1 MSAQPQVHSF
11 NRPELGELVTPEYAQ
26 ELLKRNTS
34 NRPLSAYTVEQ
45 YAAAME
51 RGEWKF
57 NGDTIRISE
66 SNVMLD
72 GQHRCHAIVK
82 SGIPQRYIIVR
93 GLPDEVFQTI
103 DQGKK
108 RTVGNML
115 AIAGEINHSTLASA
129 LRWILII
136 SERVG
141 STKRSVTPAEC
152 FQALTKH
159 QSVRRW
165 VAYHQNSKDL
175 RALFDSN
182 VVAVATL
189 AAEKYG
195 DEVVERFLWQ
205 LASGEGLKRTDP
217 AYELRARAIQNKT
230 RTTRTPDYLFVPLII
245 KAMKAF
251 VNGKQIGV
259 LRLRDDEEYPTI

>member
-11 NRPELGELVTPEYAQ
+11 RHADQSEMITPEFAQ
-26 ELLKRNTS
+26 ELLAVNTM
-34 NRPLSAYTVEQ
+34 NRPLSRFVVDAY
-45 YAAAME
+45 ANAMK
-51 RGEWKF
+51 RGEWQY
-57 NGDTIRISE
+57 NGDTIRVAASGAL
-66 SNVMLD
+66 LD
-72 GQHRCHAIVK
+72 GQHRLHAIVK

-93 GLPDEVFQTI
+93 NLPDDTFRTI

-108 RTVGNML
+108 RTVGDVL
-115 AIAGEINHSTLASA
+115 ATRGESNHTTLASA
-129 LRWILII
+129 LRWILLI
-136 SERVG
+136 ETKG
-141 STKRSVTPAEC
+141 SFAKQAATPAQCLAMLE
-152 FQALTKH
+152 AH
-159 QSVRRW
+159 PSARRW
-165 VAYHQNSKDL
+165 AAYHANNKEL

-189 AAEKYG
+189 AANKYG
-195 DEVVERFLWQ
+195 DEVVERFLAQ

-230 RTTRTPDYLFVPLII
+230 RVNRTPDYLFVPLII

-259 LRLRDDEEYPTI
+259 LRLRDDEEYPSI